1 MLSLDARL
9 VSGLGV
15 RLGLISDLDAGLGHR
30 RGFSVADRRPIG
42 KTQSDIR
49 V

>member
-1 MLSLDARL
+1 MLGLDA
-9 VSGLGV
+9 
-15 RLGLISDLDAGLGHR
+15 GLISDLDIGLGLISSLNVGLGRR

-42 KTQSDIR
+42 KVQSDIR